1 MTFLFDYDKAG
12 FEGAEK
18 VKESMGKKGDTKP
31 KTIFYQDDYS
41 SGKTRKPNDKDSE
54 SYLVEDLFD
63 SNSYLAVTNK
73 VNVKNHKEF
82 RNITWN
88 DVIKSNKRPKS
99 TPEAIKCYIEDNY
112 YSFEKEWLQKFKPI
126 LNKLLDVFDL
136 N

>member
-1 MTFLFDYDKAG
+1 MIKQYI
-12 FEGAEK
+12 EGAEK

-73 VNVKNHKEF
+73 VNK
-82 RNITWN
+82 
-88 DVIKSNKRPKS
+88 
-99 TPEAIKCYIEDNY
+99 
-112 YSFEKEWLQKFKPI
+112 
-126 LNKLLDVFDL
+126 
-136 N
+136 